1 MISLKELC
9 DLLCMPDEVSS
20 LIYEIAGRMDW
31 AALRPHMELFYS
43 RDTWMDGVYA
53 LRNVFSKEA
62 SPGFH
67 MLTCMLEASRKTYE
81 DYKNLGID
89 EKIFTETFKMFPR
102 FVREHKESFG
112 EYGFDRDFW
121 ICRIIAM
128 EEFRLGDMEYEMEVS
143 DGHPVINLHIPS
155 DASLTPENCRSSL
168 LEAKS
173 FFQEFFPQYNSEAF
187 TCSSWLLSPGLKY
200 VLGDG
205 SNILKF
211 QNAFR
216 LTEVQPEDTEY
227 ITWIFKKPGDS
238 IDELPGHTSLQRN
251 IKQFL
256 KNGGHIGSAK
266 GILADEDFGAA
277 KA

>member
-1 MISLKELC
+1 
-9 DLLCMPDEVSS
+9 
-20 LIYEIAGRMDW
+20 
-31 AALRPHMELFYS
+31 MELFYS

-53 LRNVFSKEA
+53 LRN
-62 SPGFH
+62 
-67 MLTCMLEASRKTYE
+67 
-81 DYKNLGID
+81 GID

-112 EYGFDRDFW
+112 EYGFDRGFW

-128 EEFRLGDMEYEMEVS
+128 EE
-143 DGHPVINLHIPS
+143 
-155 DASLTPENCRSSL
+155 
-168 LEAKS
+168 
-173 FFQEFFPQYNSEAF
+173 
-187 TCSSWLLSPGLKY
+187 
-200 VLGDG
+200 
-205 SNILKF
+205 
-211 QNAFR
+211 FR

-227 ITWIFKKPGDS
+227 ITWIFKKPGGS

-277 KA
+277 KD